1 MKTRIF
7 LTALLLSLAL
17 PAAADFRT
25 IVEGYEVSVRDIRLP
40 QTKSGTI
47 AFRRCSECPYQT
59 KRVAGDVS
67 WEVDGQA
74 VSLEKFRVALAQI
87 RAYGEWT
94 MTVGHHLERD
104 VIVRV
109 TVLVPKP
116 VSRN

>member
-1 MKTRIF
+1 MKPRIIF
-7 LTALLLSLAL
+7 TALLLSLAL

-25 IVEGYEVSVRDIRLP
+25 IVEGYEVSVNDIRLP

-47 AFRRCSECPYQT
+47 AFKRCGECAYQT
-59 KRVAGDVS
+59 KRIAGDVS

-74 VSLEKFRVALAQI
+74 VSLEKFRLRLSEI

-109 TVLVPKP
+109 TVLLPKLD
-116 VSRN
+116 SRN

>member
-1 MKTRIF
+1 MKPRIII
-7 LTALLLSLAL
+7 TALMLSLAL

-25 IVEGYEVSVRDIRLP
+25 IVEGYEVSVRNIRLP
-40 QTKSGTI
+40 QNESGTI
-47 AFRRCSECPYQT
+47 AFKRCGECPYQT
-59 KRVAGDVS
+59 KRIAGDVS
-67 WEVDGQA
+67 WEVDGRT
-74 VSLEKFRVALAQI
+74 VSLKEFRQRLSEI

-104 VIVRV
+104 VVVRV